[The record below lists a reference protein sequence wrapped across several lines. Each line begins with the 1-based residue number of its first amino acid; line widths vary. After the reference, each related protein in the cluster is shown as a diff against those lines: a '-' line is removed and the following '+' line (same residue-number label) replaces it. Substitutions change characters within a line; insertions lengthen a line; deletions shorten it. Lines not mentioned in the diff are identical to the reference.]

1 MSPHLIPELGVGMS
15 RESLNYDELAGVYR
29 TRHDFDGD
37 TSLSETVASAVAA
50 LEPDLSDA
58 RPLSDCVDPD
68 ALDALLAPHDGC
80 PREGASVTFQLAG
93 YRVTAACDGEV
104 VVYPPSSRLCR

>member
-1 MSPHLIPELGVGMS
+1 MS
-15 RESLNYDELAGVYR
+15 REFLNYDELAGVYR

-37 TSLSETVASAVAA
+37 MRLSETVASAVAA

-80 PREGASVTFQLAG
+80 PREGACVTFQLAG

-104 VVYPPSSRLCR
+104 VVYPPTDRCAAGD

>member
-1 MSPHLIPELGVGMS
+1 MSP
-15 RESLNYDELAGVYR
+15 ESLNYDELAGVYR

-37 TSLSETVASAVAA
+37 AGLSETVAAAVAA
-50 LEPDLSDA
+50 LDPDLSGA

-68 ALDALLAPHDGC
+68 ALDALLAPDDGT
-80 PREGASVTFQLAG
+80 PREGASVTFLLAG

-104 VVYPPSSRLCR
+104 VVYPPTAGLHR

>member
-1 MSPHLIPELGVGMS
+1 MPPHLIPELGVGMS
-15 RESLNYDELAGVYR
+15 REALNYDELAGVYR
-29 TRHDFDGD
+29 TRHDFESEA
-37 TSLSETVASAVAA
+37 SLSETVASAVAA

-68 ALDALLAPHDGC
+68 ALDALLVPDDGC
-80 PREGASVTFQLAG
+80 PREGACVTFRLAG

-104 VVYPPSSRLCR
+104 VVYPPSDRLCR

>member
-1 MSPHLIPELGVGMS
+1 MSS
-15 RESLNYDELAGVYR
+15 ESLNYDELAGVYR
-29 TRHDFDGD
+29 TQHDFDGD
-37 TSLSETVASAVAA
+37 VSLSETVAAAVAA

-58 RPLSDCVDPD
+58 RPLADCVDPD
-68 ALDALLAPHDGC
+68 ALDALLAPHEGC

-104 VVYPPSSRLCR
+104 VVYPPTG